1 MMVRVRK
8 FNLTVT
14 DIEIYLEALLYG
26 ARRCSSIERYRRHE
40 IMEQA
45 AKLLIAG
52 LVAGCAL
59 VQSAF
64 AQQPDAFAPQLV
76 LAGGKILTMDGRATV
91 AEALAVRDGRIL
103 AVGSDAAIKP
113 LAGPQTRVI
122 DLAGKTVVPGLIDTH
137 AHFKAA
143 GLGDYVVNLGAAK
156 NVAGA
161 LDIIKEFVAGKKP
174 GAWITTGGWHPPS
187 QLVEKRYLTRQ
198 ELDSV
203 SPDNPVYLRTVGHF
217 SMASSLALKMAGI
230 DRTTPDPSGGSFERD
245 TSGDLT
251 GVLVET
257 AIPRVEDVVPPYTEE
272 DEIRQY
278 TIAEAALNSFGITSV
293 VEGATSARDTRILE
307 KIALAGTATLRV
319 GTMFRPEPPAELS
332 AWEAIMSGNGATS
345 GFGDDWLKLGGIKIF
360 YDGGM
365 TLKTALMRDVY
376 PDSHDDYHG
385 IAQQT
390 PERLKQLV
398 SIANKY
404 NWRVGVHVV
413 GDLGVDQVLDAFE
426 AADKEKSIKDRRFI
440 LIHASLIRPEQMER
454 AGKLG
459 VRIDFQNVFMWDKA
473 ATVERFLGKAT
484 ADRAVPTRTLIDKMG
499 LDSLGAGT
507 DFPVNPINPFLN
519 MFIMVTRKDPAGQIY
534 GASEAISR
542 EQALR
547 LYTSAASRYMFEE
560 ARKGTLEVGKL
571 ADLVILSADFM
582 NVPEDQIKNIKADM
596 TVVGGKVVFQR

>member
-1 MMVRVRK
+1 MGRK
-8 FNLTVT
+8 TMKQT
-14 DIEIYLEALLYG
+14 
-26 ARRCSSIERYRRHE
+26 
-40 IMEQA
+40 

-52 LVAGCAL
+52 LVASCAMA
-59 VQSAF
+59 QPAG
-64 AQQPDAFAPQLV
+64 AQQPDANAPQLV
-76 LAGGKILTMDGRATV
+76 LTGGKILTMDGRATV
-91 AEALAVRDGRIL
+91 AEALAVRDGTIL
-103 AVGSDAAIKP
+103 AVGSDATIKP
-113 LAGPQTRVI
+113 LVGPQTRVI

-143 GLGDYVVNLGAAK
+143 GLGDYVVNLSQAK

-161 LDIIKEFVAGKKP
+161 LEIIKAFVAGKKP

-187 QLVEKRYLTRQ
+187 QLAEKRYLTRQ

-217 SMASSLALKMAGI
+217 SMANSLALKAAGI

-245 TSGDLT
+245 ASGDLT

-257 AIPRVEDVVPPYTEE
+257 AIPRVENVVPPYTDE

-278 TIAEAALNSFGITSV
+278 TIAEATLNSFGITSV
-293 VEGATSARDTRILE
+293 VEGATTARDTRTLE
-307 KIALAGTATLRV
+307 KIALAGAATLRV

-376 PDSHDDYHG
+376 PDSHDGYHG

-426 AADKEKSIKDRRFI
+426 AADKEKSIRDRRFI

-454 AGKLG
+454 ARRLG
-459 VRIDFQNVFMWDKA
+459 VRVDFQNVFMWDKA

-519 MFIMVTRKDPAGQIY
+519 MYIMVTRKDPAGHIY

-571 ADLVILSADFM
+571 ADLAVLSADFI
-582 NVPEDQIKNIKADM
+582 NVPEDQIKDIKADM